1 MMVNKHKYAI
11 ALFENGFKRCT
22 DPYIKV
28 WTSVRFPELLI
39 YLDYALMCEKKC
51 EKYNHR
57 KNIIIKNKMSDSGN
71 LNNKKDIE
79 P

>member
-51 EKYNHR
+51 EK
-57 KNIIIKNKMSDSGN
+57 I
-71 LNNKKDIE
+71 
-79 P
+79 